1 MNSFEIFRVFFDSS
15 PYLNAIS
22 FLLAIA
28 GIFFS
33 VFFYKKSKKEKKP
46 IYMLRTVN
54 LIRENIQ
61 KIDRIN
67 ILYDGKTVNNLSITK
82 IALWNGGKSTIDN
95 KDVAKKDPLRLAIK
109 NDCNFLDAEI
119 IYQKNASN
127 GFDISIS
134 DDQKYIHI
142 AFDYFDFE
150 EGIVLQIFH
159 TGHKSSDISLMGQ
172 IKSVKQIQRGYN
184 SQFIIPIFLV
194 NMLQEAKIT
203 HGKVKLLFRWSSI
216 IMGVL
221 LILLSIAQFMN
232 LEFVK
237 YNSEVERKVTM
248 ILGGVLG
255 LLYLFI
261 GYKSVRRYI
270 PKGFDIF
277 NEEFLKEKKNKESE

>member
-1 MNSFEIFRVFFDSS
+1 MNSFEMFKDFFDSN
-15 PYLNAIS
+15 PCFNAIS

-33 VFFYKKSKKEKKP
+33 VFFYKKSKKEKRP

-54 LIRENIQ
+54 LVRENIQ

-67 ILYDGKTVNNLSITK
+67 ILYDGRPVNNLSITK

-95 KDVAKKDPLRLAIK
+95 KDVAKNDPLRLAIG
-109 NDCNFLDAEI
+109 NDCNFLNAEI

-127 GFDISIS
+127 GFNISIS
-134 DDQKYIHI
+134 DDQKYINI
-142 AFDYFDFE
+142 TFDYFDFE
-150 EGIVLQIFH
+150 EGIVLQVFH

-172 IKSVKQIQRGYN
+172 IKSVKQIQRIYN
-184 SQFIIPIFLV
+184 SQFIIPISFV
-194 NMLQEAKIT
+194 NMLQEAKIS
-203 HGKVKLLFRWSSI
+203 HGEVNLLFRWVSI
-216 IMGVL
+216 VVGVL

-232 LEFVK
+232 IELIK

-248 ILGGVLG
+248 ILGGILG

-261 GYKSVRRYI
+261 GYKSLRRYI

-277 NEEFLKEKKNKESE
+277 DEEFLKEKKDKKSE